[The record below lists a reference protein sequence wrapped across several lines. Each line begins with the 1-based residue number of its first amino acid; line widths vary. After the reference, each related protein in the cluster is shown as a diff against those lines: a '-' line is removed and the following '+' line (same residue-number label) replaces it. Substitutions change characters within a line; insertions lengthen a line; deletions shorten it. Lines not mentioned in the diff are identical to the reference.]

1 MDMEKICK
9 YLGCIIE
16 ILGVIGSFNLAKVL
30 GMSTKEVLFSTHV
43 ERDWGITISV
53 FLGGVIVT
61 SALAF
66 LLFGISV
73 VLDRIDYMEY
83 NMSELKRQLEKKDE
97 KEEDNKNTWKC
108 PICGKRN
115 QLYTG
120 TCSCGQERV

>member
-1 MDMEKICK
+1 MEKICK

-83 NMSELKRQLEKKDE
+83 NMSELKTL
-97 KEEDNKNTWKC
+97 
-108 PICGKRN
+108 
-115 QLYTG
+115 LYNFINDAPV
-120 TCSCGQERV
+120 S